1 MYTLDYINVTKLSFT
16 KAYIIVTYRHMFV
29 SNTTANLEFE
39 YENNAV
45 HFKKHIGE
53 TFYEFIVCKIKDQ
66 FHIVTHV
73 LKLGDNFSQNIQIF
87 TVSTNES
94 DLMSDLI
101 YITSDMIPE
110 DQKPEVAESV
120 FSRIRQLVS

>member
-1 MYTLDYINVTKLSFT
+1 
-16 KAYIIVTYRHMFV
+16 MFV
-29 SNTTANLEFE
+29 SNISAKLEFE

-45 HFKKHIGE
+45 HFKKHIGDM
-53 TFYEFIVCKIKDQ
+53 FYEFLVCKIKDQ

-73 LKLGDNFSQNIQIF
+73 LQLGDSFNQKIEIF
-87 TVSTNES
+87 TVSASQS
-94 DLMSDLI
+94 DLMNDLI

-120 FSRIRQLVS
+120 FSKIRQLVS